1 MRNVPGASGAR
12 QLRSTAVARD
22 GFDSAAMLDDIG
34 TLVRLESPSRDI
46 ERLRVHAAAVSDL
59 MVRLLGSAPAIID
72 SPVGPHIHWV
82 GGPDP
87 RVLILGHHDTVH
99 PVGTLETIPFSVQGN
114 VARGPGI
121 FDMKAGIVQA
131 VHAVASLTDRSRVEI
146 LLSADEEIGSRA
158 SRELIE
164 ERARACGA
172 VLVIEP
178 SADGG
183 ALKIGRKGTGTFNL
197 SIEGRASHAGLE
209 PEKGINSLV
218 ELAALIP
225 RIVAIA
231 DPAKGTTVTPTLAS
245 SGTAD
250 NVVPALTT
258 CAVDVRVAVPS
269 EKPRVEAAFAALR
282 PQHPEA
288 LLRIEGGIGRPPMH
302 ESAAANLFSI
312 ARAAAAREGLG
323 PVEGVVVG
331 GGSDGNFTAA
341 AGVET
346 LDGLGAV
353 GGGAHGADEHVLV
366 DTLAGRAALIAAL
379 CQDLSSMAKRP
390 PLGNVPAER

>member
-1 MRNVPGASGAR
+1 MVSAESFSLDA
-12 QLRSTAVARD
+12 LVAD
-22 GFDSAAMLDDIG
+22 LEA
-34 TLVRLESPSRDI
+34 LVTCESPSRD
-46 ERLRVHAAAVSDL
+46 LNLLTQHAELLAR
-59 MVRLLGSAPAIID
+59 MMERLLGSRPTLIE

-99 PVGTLETIPFSVQGN
+99 PVGTLARLPFTTDGGIG
-114 VARGPGI
+114 RGPGV

-131 VHAVASLTDRSRVEI
+131 LHAVAALADTSHIEI

-158 SRELIE
+158 SRALIE

-172 VLVIEP
+172 VLVLEP

-183 ALKIGRKGTGTFNL
+183 ALKIGRKGTGTFEL
-197 SIEGRASHAGLE
+197 TIEGRASHAGLE

-218 ELAALIP
+218 ELAHLIP
-225 RIVAIA
+225 QIVSIA
-231 DPAKGTTVTPTLAS
+231 DASRGTTVTPTLAS

-250 NVVPALTT
+250 NVVPARTT
-258 CAVDVRVAVPS
+258 MSVDVRVAVPE
-269 EKPRVEAAFAALR
+269 EKPRVEEAFAQLQTSLEGSR
-282 PQHPEA
+282 
-288 LLRIEGGIGRPPMH
+288 LTMSGGIGRPPMH
-302 ESAAANLFSI
+302 ESAASELFALAEIVAAKVGI
-312 ARAAAAREGLG
+312 AGLQ
-323 PVEGVVVG
+323 GVGVG

-341 AGVET
+341 VGVQT

-353 GGGAHGADEHVLV
+353 GGGAHGDDEHVVLS
-366 DTLAGRAALIAAL
+366 TMPARAALIAGV
-379 CQDLSSMAKRP
+379 CQELSSMAKRP